1 MFGRWTASG
10 EELFP
15 VKSQLKALRH
25 GHAAVPI
32 AIWIAKRTEKAIR
45 QHTMPLA
52 APPSRLGDWL
62 LEQGYLNENQLD
74 LALREQKRGRKLLGE
89 ALIELGFVTQETLSR
104 FLARKTQTETVSVS
118 RVQVPREV
126 LDLVPEDLA
135 RRLVALPISRDGNVL
150 TVAISDP
157 LNVTAFDLLENTT
170 LLEINL
176 VAAGHGEILQAID
189 RLYESGQTVGELV
202 DELLRLDGE
211 DLAGATEQDA
221 PTIRLA
227 NRILSEAVASGASD
241 IHLHPEEKILRIR
254 FRRDGMLEP
263 GYLVPK
269 AIQPALTA
277 RLKILGGMDIAE
289 SRRSQGGR
297 GSMVV
302 AGRDVGLRFSSLPT
316 AFGESLVIRVL
327 DRRSVSLSLGS
338 LGFAP
343 DIEESFGRMLERP
356 HGLILVTG
364 PTGSGKTTSLYTA
377 LGMINAATT
386 SIFTLEDPIEYQLP
400 FVRQTQITESIGLTF
415 ADGLR
420 TLLRQDPDVILV
432 GETRDTETAQLMV
445 RAALTGHLVFS
456 TLHTNDALGAIPRLV
471 DLGVAP
477 FLLGPTL
484 VGILG
489 QRLVRKICPKCR
501 EPVPDPSMALAAL
514 EGAMPAL
521 KSAVLQHGNGCSNC
535 HGTGFNGRVGI
546 HELAVVDAAMRGAIA
561 AGADPSVLVELARKN
576 GFRTLLEDGLQKAA
590 QGITTVEEVIR
601 TAGV

>member
-1 MFGRWTASG
+1 M
-10 EELFP
+10 
-15 VKSQLKALRH
+15 AL
-25 GHAAVPI
+25 AVSS
-32 AIWIAKRTEKAIR
+32 
-45 QHTMPLA
+45 
-52 APPSRLGDWL
+52 SRLGEWL

-74 LALREQKRGRKLLGE
+74 LALREQKRGHKLLGE
-89 ALIELGFVTQETLSR
+89 ALLELGFVTQETLSR
-104 FLARKTQTETVSVS
+104 FLARKTQTETISVG

-126 LDLVPEDLA
+126 LDLVPESLA
-135 RRLVALPISRDGNVL
+135 RRLVALPISCDGKVL

-157 LNVTAFDLLENTT
+157 LNVTAFDLLEHTT
-170 LLEINL
+170 LLQITL

-189 RLYESGQTVGELV
+189 RLYESGQTVGQLV

-211 DLAGATEQDA
+211 ELAGATERDA

-227 NRILSEAVASGASD
+227 NRILSEAVTSGASD
-241 IHLHPEEKILRIR
+241 IHIHPEEKILRIR

-297 GSMVV
+297 GTVII

-327 DRRSVSLSLGS
+327 DRRSVSLTLGS

-343 DIEESFGRMLERP
+343 DIEENFGRMLDKP
-356 HGLILVTG
+356 HGMILVTG

-400 FVRQTQITESIGLTF
+400 FVRQTQINEAVGLTF

-484 VGILG
+484 IGVLG

-501 EPVPDPSMALAAL
+501 EPVSDPTIVPQALDVTT
-514 EGAMPAL
+514 PWL
-521 KSAVLQHGNGCSNC
+521 KSAPLQHGKGCPHC
-535 HGTGFNGRVGI
+535 HGSGFNGRVGI
-546 HELAVVDAAMRGAIA
+546 HELVVVDALMRGAIA
-561 AGADPSVLVELARKN
+561 AGADPATLVEMARKN